1 MEKSLTRYDER
12 IILSLLIGLAISF
25 LVSIFL
31 LQIFVALLILAWLFE
46 KNKNKR
52 KAFDEFNIIFLFFV
66 ILRILTIFL
75 SEHFD
80 VSSVSFYKNGL
91 FFLSLFPLS
100 FYFKVLRDE
109 KVFLITKVYIYNTL
123 IITLVSIIAFNFGFR
138 GRATSV
144 FLGNTTYTPQI
155 LCALAMLIG
164 YSFSREKKFDWI
176 YWCAGIVILLT
187 GLVVSLGRTDIVIG
201 IFIIFVGIIFKKFS
215 IKSLTL
221 FITILTI
228 FIAVSFQ
235 NNKIV
240 VEERLKAPTSF
251 SERDIIWKGAY
262 DLALEHPLWG
272 FGPRTFRTVF
282 PYFDQL
288 KDKGVGGWHNDY
300 ITIYM
305 ESGIITLFIMLLLV
319 WRIIFSGIKRYR
331 NYDRTKLKHLNLL
344 WGTLVGLL
352 AFFLTGMTAGSI
364 NAPIVSILFIYILA
378 IFSSLIYPIQIS
390 NRNIKT
396 SEDSV

>member
-12 IILSLLIGLAISF
+12 IILSLLIGLTISF
-25 LVSIFL
+25 LVSLFL
-31 LQIFVALLILAWLFE
+31 LQIFAALLILAWLFE
-46 KNKNKR
+46 KNENKR
-52 KAFDEFNIIFLFFV
+52 KAFDEFNFIFLSFV

-80 VSSVSFYKNGL
+80 VSSETFYKNGL

-100 FYFKVLRDE
+100 FYFKVLKDE

-123 IITLVSIIAFNFGFR
+123 IITLVSIIAFNLGFR
-138 GRATSV
+138 ERATSV

-155 LCALAMLIG
+155 LFGLSMLIG
-164 YSFSREKKFDWI
+164 YSFSRVKKFDWI
-176 YWCAGIVILLT
+176 YWCAGIAILLT

-201 IFIIFVGIIFKKFS
+201 ILIIFVGIIFKKFS
-215 IKSLTL
+215 IKSLAL
-221 FITILTI
+221 FTTIVTI
-228 FIAVSFQ
+228 FMVVSFQ
-235 NNKIV
+235 SNKIV
-240 VEERLKAPTSF
+240 VEERIKTPVTF

-288 KDKGVGGWHNDY
+288 TDKGVGGWHNDY

-305 ESGIITLFIMLLLV
+305 ESGLITLFIMLLLI
-319 WRIIFSGIKRYR
+319 WRIIFSGIKKHR
-331 NYDRTKLKHLNLL
+331 NYDRTKPKHLNLL

-352 AFFLTGMTAGSI
+352 ALLLTGMTAGFI
-364 NAPIVSILFIYILA
+364 NAPIISLLFIYVLA
-378 IFSSLIYPIQIS
+378 IFSSLIYPIQTANS
-390 NRNIKT
+390 DIKNST
-396 SEDSV
+396 GYV

>member
-12 IILSLLIGLAISF
+12 IILSLLIGLSISF
-25 LVSIFL
+25 LVSLFL
-31 LQIFVALLILAWLFE
+31 LQIFAGLLILAWLFE
-46 KNKNKR
+46 KSENKR
-52 KAFDEFNIIFLFFV
+52 KAFDEFNLIFLLFV

-75 SEHFD
+75 SEHFE
-80 VSSVSFYKNGL
+80 VSSETFSKNGL

-100 FYFKVLRDE
+100 YYFKVLKDE
-109 KVFLITKVYIYNTL
+109 KVFLISKVFIYNTL

-138 GRATSV
+138 ERATSV

-155 LCALAMLIG
+155 LCGLAMLIG
-164 YSFSREKKFDWI
+164 YSFLREKKFNWI
-176 YWCAGIVILLT
+176 YWCSGIVILLT

-201 IFIIFVGIIFKKFS
+201 ILIIFVGILFKKFS
-215 IKSLTL
+215 VKSFAL
-221 FITILTI
+221 FITIVTI
-228 FIAVSFQ
+228 FITISFQ
-235 NNKIV
+235 NNKGIL
-240 VEERLKAPTSF
+240 ETRIQAPASF

-272 FGPRTFRTVF
+272 YGPRTFRTVF

-288 KDKGVGGWHNDY
+288 TDKGVGGWHNDY

-305 ESGIITLFIMLLLV
+305 ESGIITLCIMLLLI
-319 WRIIFSGIKRYR
+319 WRIIFSGIKKYR
-331 NYDRTKLKHLNLL
+331 HYDRTKSKHFNLL

-352 AFFLTGMTAGSI
+352 ALCLTGMTAGFI
-364 NAPIVSILFIYILA
+364 NAPIVSLLFIYILA

-390 NRNIKT
+390 NSNIKT
-396 SEDSV
+396 NEESV

>member
-12 IILSLLIGLAISF
+12 IILSLLIGLTISF
-25 LVSIFL
+25 LVSLFL
-31 LQIFVALLILAWLFE
+31 LQIFAALLILAWLFE
-46 KNKNKR
+46 KNENKR
-52 KAFDEFNIIFLFFV
+52 KALDEFNIIFLLFV

-80 VSSVSFYKNGL
+80 VSSETFYKNGL

-100 FYFKVLRDE
+100 YYFKVLKNE

-123 IITLVSIIAFNFGFR
+123 IITIVSIIAFNFGFR
-138 GRATSV
+138 DRATSV

-155 LCALAMLIG
+155 LCGLAMIIG
-164 YSFSREKKFDWI
+164 HSFSREKKFDWI
-176 YWCAGIVILLT
+176 YWCTGVVILLT

-201 IFIIFVGIIFKKFS
+201 ILIIFIGIIFKKFT
-215 IKSLTL
+215 IKSLIL
-221 FITILTI
+221 FITIVTI
-228 FIAVSFQ
+228 FIAISFQ
-235 NNKIV
+235 SNKIE
-240 VEERLKAPTSF
+240 VEKRIKSPVSF

-262 DLALEHPLWG
+262 DLAFEHPIWG

-288 KDKGVGGWHNDY
+288 TDKGVGGWHNDY

-305 ESGIITLFIMLLLV
+305 ESGIITLLLMLLLV
-319 WRIIFSGIKRYR
+319 WRMIFSGIKKYR
-331 NYDRTKLKHLNLL
+331 KYDRTKPQHLNLL

-352 AFFLTGMTAGSI
+352 ALYLTGMTAGFI
-364 NAPIVSILFIYILA
+364 NAPNVSLLFIYILA

-390 NRNIKT
+390 NSNIKT
-396 SEDSV
+396 NADSV